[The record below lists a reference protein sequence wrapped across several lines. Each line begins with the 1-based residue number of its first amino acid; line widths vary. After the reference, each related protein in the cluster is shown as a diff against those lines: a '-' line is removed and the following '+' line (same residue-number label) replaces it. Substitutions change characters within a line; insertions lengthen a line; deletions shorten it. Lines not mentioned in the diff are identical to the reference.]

1 MARRAPA
8 RRHSDAE
15 PVAATPALAPSAQA
29 DPDSPP
35 FADYP
40 CGNVIAQHSGYYNPL
55 QFPVDWPQDRPPPLP
70 PVGAPPL
77 IVMPPGCLLPSALSL
92 RPTLPPLSLSPLV
105 ASADW
110 SVAKVLWYEQLLRL
124 LSDDDV
130 RDHAAAIAASYRAQR
145 DRAAAALPPY
155 ARPRLADKP
164 TEALVAE
171 LRARGAGPGRSET
184 ARRRVLTEA
193 ALALEA
199 QAFGALVDLER
210 AVRVGNAASASDWVT
225 IAPREFVFILNGERL
240 RVTIPVWT
248 TSFKAS
254 GGARSPRP
262 RQPPLRALEE
272 ASPSHP
278 THIPTACSSTGH
290 GLTWNVNCCADALHV
305 NSLAD
310 QLNLLPGA
318 RVNAVALHFHH
329 SQMGGTGSSLVR
341 GPARVAG
348 GVVPDDVR
356 VREVLGARA
365 SCMHRGAHPMAPGL
379 RGATR
384 AGAARS
390 SEHQLQADGART
402 YREGGIE
409 GTIILNGPLG
419 VTYEPGSGGRRV
431 DAAVAHG
438 HRLPPRVCEHLEPQH
453 MHRTRNRTLLEG
465 ESGASLVSIS
475 APQTSRAASLQ
486 RVAHL
491 TLLDERLSASVN
503 EIVTLASATPA
514 VWGAEPGP
522 EFFYFC
528 GEGGAWEMD
537 SADSTVFAGILQPNG
552 LVDLLQSARGLAL
565 PAATAVWLARLETVL
580 HSPEGA
586 AYLPFSVRHEHYAA
600 NADAL
605 QLVLDTVRARLPALE
620 AVPLPPN
627 SKAGTGVML
636 FLREGQTPAAAASS
650 APLPGFAGIR
660 QLPSSSG
667 AVRIGFYDGDVLLGS
682 LCVKGGEP
690 VIINV
695 SSRTMS
701 TLTYSSYTGFV
712 RIAAV
717 DTHRKKLARGG
728 RVLSN
733 AALVV
738 DPHFSAL
745 LAVGFGTA
753 EPTPLRALP
762 AAALAEYPHRVDDN
776 VIHSQAAQLIFSR
789 LQVQGAEAEVQP
801 LSTVTQA
808 NGKSRWSWLG
818 CRVAVS
824 PVEEGS
830 LAPPSLLLLGDIDVA
845 LFKEIFVVGVKL
857 PLDESIYSNSS
868 TRRTRTLG
876 FTPWHHQC
884 CQTLRIIN
892 WYDECVYGPTEGTAL
907 VVVAMPAEEELAL
920 ALGGGAVLGVGSLKA
935 VVEEGA
941 AIPLASSTEIGLLRR
956 RFPDRLVQAAAPS
969 ASGGRSSSR
978 LSSDSRAPQAAPKR
992 AARAP
997 SQLAGEQP
1005 HQLPLP
1011 AHLLEGGAV
1020 GEDGIAPVAKRG
1032 SKRSR

>member
-1 MARRAPA
+1 MPLQGI
-8 RRHSDAE
+8 
-15 PVAATPALAPSAQA
+15 VAAWFDEVYTPWVQAVRRGEA

-77 IVMPPGCLLPSALSL
+77 IVMPP
-92 RPTLPPLSLSPLV
+92 
-105 ASADW
+105 DW
-110 SVAKVLWYEQLLRL
+110 SVGKVLWYEQLLRL

-199 QAFGALVDLER
+199 QAFDALVDLER

-254 GGARSPRP
+254 GG
-262 RQPPLRALEE
+262 
-272 ASPSHP
+272 
-278 THIPTACSSTGH
+278 H

-329 SQMGGTGSSLVR
+329 SQMGGTGSTLVR

-438 HRLPPRVCEHLEPQH
+438 HRLPPRVTEHLEPQH

-491 TLLDERLSASVN
+491 TLLDERLSASVD
-503 EIVTLASATPA
+503 ETITLASATPA
-514 VWGAEPGP
+514 FWGAEPGP
-522 EFFYFC
+522 EFFYIR
-528 GEGGAWEMD
+528 GESGAWEVD
-537 SADSTVFAGILQPNG
+537 YADSTVFAGILQPNG

-565 PAATAVWLARLETVL
+565 PAATVVWLARLETVL

-586 AYLPFSVRHEHYAA
+586 AYLPFSVRHELYAA

-682 LCVKGGEP
+682 LCVKGGAP

-701 TLTYSSYTGFV
+701 TLTHSSYTGFV
-712 RIAAV
+712 RFAAV

-776 VIHSQAAQLIFSR
+776 VIHLQAAQLIFSR

-801 LSTVTQA
+801 LSTVTRA
-808 NGKSRWSWLG
+808 NGKSRGQWLG

-857 PLDESIYSNSS
+857 PLEESIYKNSS
-868 TRRTRTLG
+868 RRAAATLG
-876 FTPWHHQC
+876 FTRWYSRLPMR
-884 CQTLRIIN
+884 LR
-892 WYDECVYGPTEGTAL
+892 YDECIYGPTEGTAL
-907 VVVAMPAEEELAL
+907 VFVAMPAEEELAL

-997 SQLAGEQP
+997 RQLAGEQP

-1020 GEDGIAPVAKRG
+1020 GEDGVAPVAKRG
-1032 SKRSR
+1032 SKRSRMNSDLHDFTE